1 MRPKRCNPAGAAHGP
16 GTIVSELAAT
26 TGAPDAAADADDRRL
41 VRRAVDGDLH
51 AFERLVERHR
61 DVVARVAGRIA
72 GFAEADDVSQ
82 DAFLRAF
89 HRLARFRGEAPFRSW
104 LLRIAHNAAL
114 DHLARRRAEPIDPET
129 LEASVAEGA
138 RRPPAEQ
145 LELRERIDRL
155 ERKLMGLTPPHRAVL
170 VLRDVEGFGYDE
182 VAEVTETPIGTVKG
196 RLHRARRELIAI
208 LRANT
213 YDWELPV

>member
-1 MRPKRCNPAGAAHGP
+1 
-16 GTIVSELAAT
+16 VSELAAT
-26 TGAPDAAADADDRRL
+26 TGAPDADADADDRRL

-114 DHLARRRAEPIDPET
+114 DHLARRRAEPVDPEA
-129 LEASVAEGA
+129 LEASMAEGG

-170 VLRDVEGFGYDE
+170 VLRDVEGFSYDE
-182 VAEVTETPIGTVKG
+182 IADVTETPIGTVKG

-213 YDWELPV
+213 YDWELPA